1 MLFTELE
8 YGVSSYAFKNENDFS
23 IIFKKRFHKFTMLQ
37 DDTKEAL
44 KRFLL

>member
-8 YGVSSYAFKNENDFS
+8 YGVSSYAFKMKPIFQLFSKKDFINS
-23 IIFKKRFHKFTMLQ
+23 WCYK

-44 KRFLL
+44 KRFLS